1 MRTTRTLL
9 ATAIMMAAFGALA
22 KQPVDTGH
30 GGAVA
35 TIADEASRAAMQ
47 ILDAGGNAID
57 AAVAAAATLGVTDPF
72 SCGIGGGGF
81 MLIYSAKDQRV
92 IAIDHREVAPASF
105 HPGVFL
111 NADGSEMDWKA
122 TVPNG
127 VSVGVPGTVRG
138 WHEALTRYGTMSL
151 ARVLAPAIRVAEDG
165 FEVGANFHRIN
176 KANEAKFA
184 RFSTASALYLQDGKA
199 LPVGTRFHN
208 PDLAQTYR
216 DLARG
221 GVKAFYEG
229 PIAASMVAAVNHP
242 PANPGVTVLAGSLS
256 MADLKDY
263 EARLRQPV
271 RSSYRGYEVYGMPAP
286 SSGGIAVAQALN
298 ILETFELT
306 GKSRAD
312 IEHLYLE
319 ASRLAFAD
327 RNAYVADE
335 EFIDVPKDGLLSK
348 AYARE
353 RARLIGAVA
362 APGKVAAG
370 DPYPFEAD
378 PSVPLRPQPRPL
390 AQESTHTTH
399 LAVADREGNVVAYTF
414 TIEDWGG
421 SGIVVPGRG
430 FLLNNE
436 LTDFDFSGP
445 HPNVPEAFKRPR
457 SSMSPTIVLKDG
469 APAFTIGSPGGST
482 IITTVLQTIVNH
494 IDLGMS
500 LADAL
505 AAPRLSQRNGDTT
518 LVETLLQFPASAPA
532 RALEA
537 KGHTWRETDQIGA
550 ANGIRF
556 NADGTVTAVSEP
568 LRHGGGSAIAQK
580 Q

>member
-1 MRTTRTLL
+1 MKTRTLL
-9 ATAIMMAAFGALA
+9 ATAVMMAAFGALA

-35 TIADEASRAAMQ
+35 TISHEASLAAME
-47 ILDAGGNAID
+47 ILNAGGNAID

-81 MLIYSAKDQRV
+81 MLIWSAKDKRV
-92 IAIDHREVAPASF
+92 IALDHREVAPASF

-111 NADGSEMDWKA
+111 GADGKAMDWKA

-127 VSVGVPGTVRG
+127 IAVGVPGTVRG
-138 WHEALTRYGTMSL
+138 WHEALTRYGTMGFE
-151 ARVLAPAIRVAEDG
+151 AVLAPAIRVAEAG
-165 FEVGANFHRIN
+165 FAVGPNFHRIS
-176 KANEAKFA
+176 KVNEAKFA
-184 RFSTASALYLQDGKA
+184 RFSTASALYLKDGQA
-199 LPVGTRFHN
+199 LPVGTHFRN
-208 PDLAQTYR
+208 PDMAQTYR

-229 PIAASMVAAVNHP
+229 PIAASIVSAVNHP
-242 PANPGVTVLAGSLS
+242 PVNPGVTVIAGDMT

-271 RSSYRGYEVYGMPAP
+271 RSTYRGYEVYGMPTP
-286 SSGGIAVAQALN
+286 SSGGIAIAQALN
-298 ILETFELT
+298 LMETFDLT
-306 GKSRAD
+306 GKSRAE

-335 EFIDVPKDGLLSK
+335 EFVDVPKDGLLSK

-353 RARLIGAVA
+353 RAQQIGATA
-362 APGKVAAG
+362 APGKVEAG
-370 DPYPFEAD
+370 DPYPFETD
-378 PSVPLRPQPRPL
+378 LSVPLRPQPRPL
-390 AQESTHTTH
+390 ARESMHTTH
-399 LAVADREGNVVAYTF
+399 LAVSDREGNVVAYTF

-457 SSMSPTIVLKDG
+457 SSMSPTIVLQDG

-482 IITTVLQTIVNH
+482 IITTALQTIVNH
-494 IDLGMS
+494 VDLGMS

-505 AAPRLSQRNGDTT
+505 AAPRMSQRNGDTT
-518 LVETLLQFPASAPA
+518 LVETLLNFPGSEQAK
-532 RALEA
+532 ALEA

-568 LRHGGGSAIAQK
+568 LRHGGGSAIVQK